1 MRLGL
6 AALVMLF
13 ASSVFGHEVWREEF
27 HSLPPGWEIRTVPG
41 TDVATFRVDP
51 DGADGAGVLVMEADD
66 ASGTFATQLKSVDLN
81 RTPLLRWRWRVLEF
95 PRDGDGR
102 VKNRD
107 DQAIGI
113 YVSYGGLLGQ
123 RSIAYRWETDTP
135 VGTEG
140 DATYGAGLVKVHWIA
155 IRNQNDGTGVFH
167 IDERN
172 VAADFQRVFGFVP
185 DDPIIAVTTNSQ
197 YTGTRAVAELDWLEL
212 TPTAEIRGRKDGE

>member
-1 MRLGL
+1 MRLGP
-6 AALVMLF
+6 AALAVLL
-13 ASSVFGHEVWREEF
+13 AGSAFGHDVWREEF
-27 HSLPPGWEIRTVPG
+27 RALPEGWEIRTVPG
-41 TDVATFRVDP
+41 VDVAKFRADP

-66 ASGTFATQLKSVDLN
+66 ASATFATQLKTVDL
-81 RTPLLRWRWRVLEF
+81 RHTPLLRWRWRVLEF
-95 PRDGDGR
+95 PRDADGR
-102 VKNRD
+102 VAARD

-140 DATYGAGLVKVHWIA
+140 DATYGAGIVKVHWIA
-155 IRNQNDGTGVFH
+155 VRNQADGTGEFR

-197 YTGTRAVAELDWLEL
+197 YTGTRAVAELDWIEL
-212 TPTAEIRGRKDGE
+212 MPQAELRKRE